1 MSERA
6 RLGAAVG
13 FDVLVVVVFVLIG
26 RRTHDNP
33 AALAGLAGT
42 AWPFLTGAAVGWL
55 AARAWRHPWAPGRA
69 GVPVWA
75 AAVVVGLLLRAVSGQ
90 GTAPSFMIVTAAV
103 LGVGLLGWRA
113 AGSRWR
119 SARSPRR

>member
-1 MSERA
+1 MSA
-6 RLGAAVG
+6 QVRLSAAVVL
-13 FDVLVVVVFVLIG
+13 DTLVVVMFVLIG
-26 RRTHDNP
+26 RQSHDEP
-33 AALAGLAGT
+33 AALFGIAET

-55 AARAWRHPWAPGRA
+55 AARVWRDPWAPGRA
-69 GVPVWA
+69 GLPVWA
-75 AAVVVGLLLRAVSGQ
+75 AAVVGGLLLRAASGQ
-90 GTAPSFMIVTAAV
+90 GTAPPFMIVTAAV